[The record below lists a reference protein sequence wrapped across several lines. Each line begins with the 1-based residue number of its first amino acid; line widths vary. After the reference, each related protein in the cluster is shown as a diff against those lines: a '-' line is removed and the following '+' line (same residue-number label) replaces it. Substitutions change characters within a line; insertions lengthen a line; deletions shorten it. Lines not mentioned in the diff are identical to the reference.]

1 MNEQVIFL
9 SGKHVGVTGA
19 NGFIGSHICEILA
32 QKGALIRAFI
42 YPGTPTRVI
51 DQPISKSGGEVVDLD
66 ITRPETI
73 AGKFDTLDYLF
84 QVAGTVAEW
93 ARPVRK
99 IFDINFRGVQN
110 VHRAARKA
118 GVRRVIHTS
127 TMSANGSCSA
137 PFPALT
143 DESAP
148 WNLQRTGAYS
158 VSKHLGDQVAKNAN
172 QIGIYETIRI
182 RPHQVL
188 GWGDTGP
195 SEPGKLILQAMK
207 GGFPAY
213 IDQVTQPVH
222 VEDVA
227 WAHVAAMERGTPG
240 SVYNIASAH
249 PVPVFYLLWF
259 VAQEAGARPPAP
271 IAIPKGILRV
281 AALFSEVL
289 ADHVTHK
296 PPLLTRGNARMLDLN
311 MGTSIARARRELGFN
326 PRPWQDAV
334 KDAIRWF
341 KQGYQKVP
349 RTYDK

>member
-1 MNEQVIFL
+1 MNDQTVFL
-9 SGKHVGVTGA
+9 SGKRVGVTGA
-19 NGFIGSHICEILA
+19 NGFIGSHICGLLA
-32 QKGALIRAFI
+32 QKGAFIRAFI

-51 DQPISKSGGEVVDLD
+51 DQAITKSGGELVELD

-73 AGKFDTLDYLF
+73 EGKFDAVEYLF

-93 ARPVRK
+93 AQPERK
-99 IFDINFRGVQN
+99 IFDINFHGVQN

-118 GVRRVIHTS
+118 GVRRVVHTS
-127 TMSANGSCSA
+127 TMSANGSCSV
-137 PFPALT
+137 PFPATT
-143 DESAP
+143 DESVP

-158 VSKHLGDQVAKNAN
+158 VSKHLGDKVAKNAN
-172 QIGIYETIRI
+172 QPGIYETIRI

-195 SEPGKLILQAMK
+195 SEPGKLVLQAMK

-222 VEDVA
+222 VKDVA
-227 WAHVAAMERGTPG
+227 WAHVAAMERGTAG
-240 SVYNIASAH
+240 SVYNIASAY
-249 PVPVFYLLWF
+249 PVPVFYLLRF

-281 AALFSEVL
+281 VALFSETL
-289 ADHVTHK
+289 ANHVTHK
-296 PPLLTRGNARMLDLN
+296 TPILTRGNARMLYLN

-326 PRPWQDAV
+326 PRSWQDAV
-334 KDAIRWF
+334 KDAVRWF
-341 KQGYQKVP
+341 REGYKKAI
-349 RTYDK
+349 RTYDR